1 MKIQNAQRLIN
12 EALAALPMGSDM
24 QSEILKAATALNKAV
39 SKLPQNPGM
48 QATQLQQQARTLA
61 QQGPAQQALQ
71 NLYPQQQGSGQPP
84 SGGQPPQA
92 Q

>member
-24 QSEILKAATALNKAV
+24 QTDVLKAATALNKAV

-48 QATQLQQQARTLA
+48 QATQLQQQARSLA
-61 QQGPAQQALQ
+61 QSGPAQQALS
-71 NLYPQQQGSGQPP
+71 NLYPPQQGGAQPGQGQPP
-84 SGGQPPQA
+84 SGQ
-92 Q
+92 